1 MKVNLI
7 SIGLNDKETVIGTV
21 TWDGKEVKIET
32 GSEGLKEDLEKGYRI
47 GKKVYTPKDGEEF
60 VKNLRIAYQGSR
72 FRAHLVK
79 EEGEGKEEPKA

>member
-7 SIGLNDKETVIGTV
+7 GIGLNDKETILGTV

-32 GSEGLKEDLEKGYRI
+32 NNEGLKEDMENGYRI
-47 GKKVYTPKDGEEF
+47 GKKTYTPKDGEEF
-60 VKNLRIAYQGSR
+60 VKNLRVAYQGSR

-79 EEGEGKEEPKA
+79 EEGEEKQEPKA